1 MGVVYAVVHAQ
12 IGKRAALKVL
22 HRRIPDPER
31 HAQRMLL
38 EARVVN
44 AIGHPNIVDVFDV
57 GTLPDGRPYI
67 VMERLEGAPLSDI
80 FISRRRAIEILLDVC
95 AALTAA
101 HAAGVVHRDLK
112 PENIFVGDDKVTLL
126 DWGIARLLHTEQ
138 AADGRIVGTPQYLS
152 PEQACGIDVSPASD
166 VYALG
171 VVAYELFAGEPPF
184 EGVTA
189 AEVMAMHLRM
199 SPRPPELENPQL
211 EGLILDMLA
220 KEPSERPTIRDVARR
235 FRACIAVDTMDE
247 PFEAPRPRRWP
258 VFAGAV
264 ALACSAAAFT
274 MRDTH
279 SPPAPSH
286 NDTFV
291 DDDGT
296 RYDLFKRA
304 STIAVNT
311 AGKTTDLL
319 QPNLAW
325 EDGSVESPWMTKR
338 AGYYYL
344 FYRAANQLGVAR
356 ATSPLGPFDKLTR
369 PVGAPNEPLTFVNGW
384 PRAAH

>member
-1 MGVVYAVVHAQ
+1 MGVVYAVTHAQ

-44 AIGHPNIVDVFDV
+44 AIRHPNIIDVFDV

-67 VMERLEGAPLSDI
+67 VMERLEGAALSDI
-80 FISRRRAIEILLDVC
+80 FISRRRAIEILIDVC

-101 HAAGVVHRDLK
+101 HDAGVVHRDLK
-112 PENIFVGDDKVTLL
+112 PENIFVSDDKVTLL
-126 DWGIARLLHTEQ
+126 DWGIARMLRTEQ
-138 AADGRIVGTPQYLS
+138 AVEGHVVGTPQYLS
-152 PEQACGIDVSPASD
+152 PEQARGMDVSPASD

-199 SPRPPELENPQL
+199 APRPPELENPRL

-220 KEPSERPTIRDVARR
+220 KEPSERPTIRDVAQRL
-235 FRACIAVDTMDE
+235 RACIAVDTVEE
-247 PFEAPRPRRWP
+247 PIDIPRPRRWP

-279 SPPAPSH
+279 SPSAPSPSG
-286 NDTFV
+286 TFV

-296 RYDLFKRA
+296 RYELFKRA
-304 STIAVNT
+304 STIAVHA

-319 QPNLAW
+319 QANLAW
-325 EDGSVESPWMTKR
+325 EHGHVESPWMTKR

-344 FYRAANQLGVAR
+344 FYRAANHLGVAR
-356 ATSPLGPFDKLTR
+356 ATSPLGPYDKLTR
-369 PVGAPNEPLTFVNGW
+369 PIGAPNEPLTFVNGW
-384 PRAAH
+384 PRTAH

>member
-1 MGVVYAVVHAQ
+1 
-12 IGKRAALKVL
+12 
-22 HRRIPDPER
+22 
-31 HAQRMLL
+31 
-38 EARVVN
+38 
-44 AIGHPNIVDVFDV
+44 
-57 GTLPDGRPYI
+57 
-67 VMERLEGAPLSDI
+67 
-80 FISRRRAIEILLDVC
+80 
-95 AALTAA
+95 
-101 HAAGVVHRDLK
+101 
-112 PENIFVGDDKVTLL
+112 
-126 DWGIARLLHTEQ
+126 
-138 AADGRIVGTPQYLS
+138 
-152 PEQACGIDVSPASD
+152 
-166 VYALG
+166 
-171 VVAYELFAGEPPF
+171 
-184 EGVTA
+184 
-189 AEVMAMHLRM
+189 
-199 SPRPPELENPQL
+199 
-211 EGLILDMLA
+211 
-220 KEPSERPTIRDVARR
+220 
-235 FRACIAVDTMDE
+235 MDE

-264 ALACSAAAFT
+264 VLACSAAAFT

-279 SPPAPSH
+279 SVSATSH
-286 NDTFV
+286 SGTFV

-296 RYDLFKRA
+296 RYELFKRA